1 MAGALAASSSCVVQA
16 FVQQRELLAA
26 HKDLGDAWRV
36 NGLTRLALYYN
47 LPDL

>member
-36 NGLTRLALYYN
+36 NGLTASRCTTIFR
-47 LPDL
+47 DL